1 MCLEWVD
8 LDLVLNDLL
17 AKPNGFDGVVLATRS
32 ELKRWSSCKNQSA
45 RVVLVDGDMHNARVS
60 IRVIIKFLYPN
71 STRVKLHCH
80 TLFLMIGFFY
90 HDINTPLNLDI
101 LGIY

>member
-1 MCLEWVD
+1 MCLDWVD
-8 LDLVLNDLL
+8 LDLVLNDLF

-60 IRVIIKFLYPN
+60 IRAII
-71 STRVKLHCH
+71 S
-80 TLFLMIGFFY
+80 FFIPMVTPISLQ
-90 HDINTPLNLDI
+90 DINK
-101 LGIY
+101 